1 MKLAAL
7 RLAIDLLDSCLC
19 LVVRSR
25 SRVVAAVAA
34 HKRRSGMKP
43 KDVAREVAIGVR
55 YVAALSGRVTRDKAL
70 LLSRV
75 VLSVME

>member
-1 MKLAAL
+1 MKLVAL

-19 LVVRSR
+19 MVVRSR

-34 HKRRSGMKP
+34 HKKRSGMRP
-43 KDVAREVAIGVR
+43 KDTAREVAIGAR
-55 YVAALSGRVTRDKAL
+55 YARALSGRVSRDKAL